1 MRRKTT
7 KTFAVRSSRT
17 TTTMKSKQLAFVVTI
32 AAVVL
37 VDVGCWGFARIQPPS
52 SSSSTTQKRGASIWK
67 LYVGTSPPTRLDRLT
82 ESLDKYILTGAP
94 ATRKMALDILQEI
107 EDCAAV
113 EKDSDNEEE
122 LTIAR
127 RRMQRAGF
135 NADPRH
141 KIAEQRKQW
150 EENRKTSSIAATNQ
164 PSDDASLSPARVEL
178 LANSKKALQDELI
191 ASNPSSNIL
200 DLKAPAAAAVGTT
213 SSESSTTAT
222 VTTDAA
228 TAAELVSELVAQA
241 GANLGNASVMG
252 IGGLDEVLNEVKRR
266 VWIPLAAPPR
276 LLKELGIRPIRG
288 LLLYGKPGAWRGVAF
303 TWAVGYWVLFLLPRV
318 LDITH
323 MICF

>member
-1 MRRKTT
+1 
-7 KTFAVRSSRT
+7 
-17 TTTMKSKQLAFVVTI
+17 MKLKQLVYVVAF
-32 AAVVL
+32 AAVLL
-37 VDVGCWGFARIQPPS
+37 VDVGSGFARIQPPS
-52 SSSSTTQKRGASIWK
+52 SSATQTRGASIWK
-67 LYVGTSPPTRLDRLT
+67 LHVGAPPTRLDRLT

-107 EDCAAV
+107 EECAAGE
-113 EKDSDNEEE
+113 EKDDHNEEE

-150 EENRKTSSIAATNQ
+150 EESRKTSSSSSPKGVNSIAATKP
-164 PSDDASLSPARVEL
+164 PSDDASSSPARVEL
-178 LANSKKALQDELI
+178 LANSKKALQDEL
-191 ASNPSSNIL
+191 AVGSNIM
-200 DLKAPAAAAVGTT
+200 DAAAAVSTT
-213 SSESSTTAT
+213 SSESTTTAT
-222 VTTDAA
+222 VITDAA

-252 IGGLDEVLNEVKRR
+252 IGGLDDVLNEVKRR

-288 LLLYGKPGAWRGVAF
+288 LLLYGKPGAFRACVS
-303 TWAVGYWVLFLLPRV
+303 WAVGVFGSYCLLHPV
-318 LDITH
+318 
-323 MICF
+323 C